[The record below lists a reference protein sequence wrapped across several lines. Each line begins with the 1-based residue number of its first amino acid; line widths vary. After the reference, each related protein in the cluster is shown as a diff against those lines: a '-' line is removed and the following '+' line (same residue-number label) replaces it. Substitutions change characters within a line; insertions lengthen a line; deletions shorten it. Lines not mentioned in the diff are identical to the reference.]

1 VYEVYPFDN
10 RLVTLMLTGD
20 QLTRIVAYNLQ
31 RRESPTEILSIG
43 GFRVDA
49 TCESGMLRVSLRR
62 KSGAPIRPDERLAV
76 VTSDFIA
83 SGGDGVLAPAG
94 PSGEIR
100 NPEGAPILHDAVAD
114 WLRRRPSTYAKG
126 VPSAGEGR
134 EGRLNENQIL
144 APENRR
150 WNYPGQRPVSC
161 T

>member
-20 QLTRIVAYNLQ
+20 QLARIVAYNLQ
-31 RRESPTEILSIG
+31 RREPPTEILSIA

-49 TCESGMLRVSLRR
+49 TCESGMLRVTLSR
-62 KSGAPIRPDERLAV
+62 KSGAPIRSDERLTI

-94 PSGEIR
+94 PLGEIR
-100 NPEGAPILHDAVAD
+100 SPEGAPILHEAVAD
-114 WLRRRPSTYAKG
+114 WFRRRD
-126 VPSAGEGR
+126 
-134 EGRLNENQIL
+134 GRLNENQIL

-150 WNYPGQRPVSC
+150 WNYSGQRPVSC
-161 T
+161 S

>member
-10 RLVTLMLTGD
+10 RLVTLTLTGD
-20 QLTRIVAYNLQ
+20 QLARIVTYNLQ
-31 RRESPTEILSIG
+31 RREPPTEILSIA

-49 TCESGMLRVSLRR
+49 MCESGMLRVALRR
-62 KSGAPIRPDERLAV
+62 TSGAPIRPDERLAI

-94 PSGEIR
+94 PLGETR
-100 NPEGAPILHDAVAD
+100 NPAGAPILHDAVAD
-114 WLRRRPSTYAKG
+114 WFRRRD
-126 VPSAGEGR
+126 
-134 EGRLNENQIL
+134 GRLNENQVL
-144 APENRR
+144 TPENRR